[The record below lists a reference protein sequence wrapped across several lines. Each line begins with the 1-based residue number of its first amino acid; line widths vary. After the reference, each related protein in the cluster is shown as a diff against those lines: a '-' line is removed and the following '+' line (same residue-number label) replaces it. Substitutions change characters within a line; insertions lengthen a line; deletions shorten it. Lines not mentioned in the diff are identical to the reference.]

1 MPITGF
7 TLQDF
12 LTTSHNPGEYL
23 YEYEGDIMG
32 EAFDVRNYFK
42 IDPEKPLELRICHI
56 ATLWYKEVQPGSMQN
71 HLDTIYNLF
80 PELVIVKGQNP
91 QKATIPPEINYTTN
105 YITAY
110 EKRDKGY
117 LYQGPSSDIV
127 QIINCLYGS
136 SVDSPKLTGPAN
148 VIQKRIFRELRD
160 DISKLSGLREYY
172 RAEIISK
179 LSPQQLERF
188 KLVFKSYIDAVVVDL
203 EKPSEYRSLLFPFL
217 SDRLVIDLYNYLSE
231 ELKRGNYADFFL
243 WMNLGA
249 LLRNEI
255 NPLMDK
261 YDSFFNRRNKKP
273 SPSPAGGAM
282 NGISKCLTR
291 I

>member
-1 MPITGF
+1 M
-7 TLQDF
+7 
-12 LTTSHNPGEYL
+12 
-23 YEYEGDIMG
+23 
-32 EAFDVRNYFK
+32 
-42 IDPEKPLELRICHI
+42 
-56 ATLWYKEVQPGSMQN
+56 
-71 HLDTIYNLF
+71 
-80 PELVIVKGQNP
+80 
-91 QKATIPPEINYTTN
+91 
-105 YITAY
+105 
-110 EKRDKGY
+110 
-117 LYQGPSSDIV
+117 
-127 QIINCLYGS
+127 
-136 SVDSPKLTGPAN
+136 
-148 VIQKRIFRELRD
+148 
-160 DISKLSGLREYY
+160 
-172 RAEIISK
+172 
-179 LSPQQLERF
+179 
-188 KLVFKSYIDAVVVDL
+188 VDL

-273 SPSPAGGAM
+273 SPSPAGGAI